1 MISAWAG
8 VMGMSAV
15 LFTFIAAV
23 ILPTLLVVWAIKR
36 FATEALLKRL
46 TAWSLA
52 TLGTFY
58 AVFAVL
64 VIGAIF
70 GMDVTGGE
78 GDPSFALE
86 RREILQTA
94 GTILGLCAV
103 AIGTASFLMGRL
115 SYGLFHDLQAPK
127 GA

>member
-8 VMGMSAV
+8 VMGMSTV

-23 ILPTLLVVWAIKR
+23 IRPTLLVVWTIKR
-36 FATEALLKRL
+36 LANGALLRRL
-46 TAWSLA
+46 TAWSSA
-52 TLGTFY
+52 ILGMFY
-58 AVFAVL
+58 AVFAFLIIV
-64 VIGAIF
+64 AIF

-78 GDPSFALE
+78 SDPSFAFE

-115 SYGLFHDLQAPK
+115 SYGLFRSIQAPK